1 MGLSVLAKSL
11 GNNVTPGPG
20 PTTMKENER
29 RNSSGPTGGSPEWRD
44 GQPNPKVTIN
54 DAMEAIY
61 VGQQPASGRGPGI
74 SRALH
79 HMSRDPH

>member
-1 MGLSVLAKSL
+1 MGLTVLAKSL
-11 GNNVTPGPG
+11 GNNVTPGLG
-20 PTTMKENER
+20 LTTMKENER
-29 RNSSGPTGGSPEWRD
+29 RDSSGSTGGSPEWRD

-61 VGQQPASGRGPGI
+61 EGQQPARGRGPGI

-79 HMSRDPH
+79 HMSRGSH